1 MIKSKTINI
10 RISQFQF
17 DKLMEIVVKT
27 EKSKSVIIQELL
39 DNLNILNTTN
49 SKNHNR

>member
-27 EKSKSVIIQELL
+27 EKSKSAIIQELL
-39 DNLNILNTTN
+39 ENLYIHNTT
-49 SKNHNR
+49 SKNHKR

>member
-10 RISQFQF
+10 RITQFQY
-17 DKLMEIVVKT
+17 DKLLETVVKT
-27 EKSKSVIIQELL
+27 EKSKSAIIQELL
-39 DNLNILNTTN
+39 ENLNIHNTT